1 MFICESLIWNF
12 DLIARWDIFIVWIYF
27 CTLHIQISNR
37 AVLKGWM
44 VARLYQEIS
53 KQKRKR
59 KSKTNKIIQVNPKTQ
74 HEKETLLLAIGEKRF
89 EVFFPYLMYMSSRPI
104 VW

>member
-1 MFICESLIWNF
+1 MRKPS
-12 DLIARWDIFIVWIYF
+12 
-27 CTLHIQISNR
+27 
-37 AVLKGWM
+37 AVEWP
-44 VARLYQEIS
+44 
-53 KQKRKR
+53 QKLTGVGPIRSPVPCHTSAP

>member
-1 MFICESLIWNF
+1 MGHFYFMNLLLYTPFSDFESCSVKRM
-12 DLIARWDIFIVWIYF
+12 DGGQIV
-27 CTLHIQISNR
+27 SGN
-37 AVLKGWM
+37 
-44 VARLYQEIS
+44 
-53 KQKRKR
+53 KQTNEEK